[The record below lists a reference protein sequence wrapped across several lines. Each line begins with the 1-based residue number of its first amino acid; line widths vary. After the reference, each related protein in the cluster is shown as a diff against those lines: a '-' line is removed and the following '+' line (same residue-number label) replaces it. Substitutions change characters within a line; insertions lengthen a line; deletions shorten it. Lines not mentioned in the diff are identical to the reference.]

1 MARALILV
9 DLQRDFLAATGLEPS
24 AGQVLAGAA
33 AALAEARARGDV
45 IAHVRTSVDRDDDRR
60 MAHWRALGRWLCER
74 GTPGHAFADEVAPR
88 DGELVVDKTGFSGFL
103 GTELHGELARRG
115 VDAVAI
121 GGVHLHACVR
131 ATALDAYQLGYDTM
145 VLEHAVGSDDPLH
158 AASTRRYLE
167 ARAIHCGD
175 EPHAPHRLQ
184 LDPRWPTLSPEVRAA
199 RLDALAER
207 LDADGEGLARVIV
220 ASLGKPITLARGEV
234 ARSAALARAAA
245 RQVRAQAWSV
255 AAGPGSRVV
264 YRPLGAVLAL
274 TPYNN
279 PVAIPI
285 GKLAPALGFGNTVV
299 WKPAPLGHAVAE
311 ALFER
316 VADLFDGGLVLVSGG
331 SRRARE
337 LMADP
342 AIDAV
347 TLSGSNASGHAAAE
361 ICARRRIPLQAELGG
376 NNGAIVW
383 RDADLAAAARAVA
396 EGAFGFAGQRC
407 TANRRVIVDD
417 AVRDAF
423 VPLLIEAMR
432 ALPFDDP
439 WHEATRVGPLVSAL
453 HADRVRAVIARARA
467 AGLEVVS
474 ADAATHRDH
483 GAWVPPTIVVADAAA
498 HEIVQEE
505 TFGPVLVVQPAASW
519 EAALTALNG
528 VRQGLV
534 AACFT
539 PDAGRRA
546 DFLARAEA
554 GILKLDRST
563 ADADAEAPFGGVKSS
578 GLGPPEHGPGN
589 AAFYLRMQAV
599 YAG

>member
-1 MARALILV
+1 VARALILV

-220 ASLGKPITLARGEV
+220 ASPGKPITLARGEV

-299 WKPAPLGHAVAE
+299 WKPAPLGHAV
-311 ALFER
+311 
-316 VADLFDGGLVLVSGG
+316 
-331 SRRARE
+331 
-337 LMADP
+337 
-342 AIDAV
+342 
-347 TLSGSNASGHAAAE
+347 AE